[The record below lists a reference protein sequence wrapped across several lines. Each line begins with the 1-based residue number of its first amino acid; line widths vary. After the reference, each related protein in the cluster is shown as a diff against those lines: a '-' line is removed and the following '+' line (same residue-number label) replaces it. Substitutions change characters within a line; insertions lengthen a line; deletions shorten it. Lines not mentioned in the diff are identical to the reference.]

1 MNQETNISDGKKKKK
16 IQKKNISDI
25 NNYQNITLL
34 AATTVA
40 PLTLYLISLNV

>member
-1 MNQETNISDGKKKKK
+1 MNQETNISDGQKKKK
-16 IQKKNISDI
+16 ISDI

>member
-1 MNQETNISDGKKKKK
+1 MNQETNISDGKKKKIK
-16 IQKKNISDI
+16 KKNISDI

>member
-1 MNQETNISDGKKKKK
+1 MNQETNLSDGKKKK
-16 IQKKNISDI
+16 ISDI

-40 PLTLYLISLNV
+40 PLTLYLITLNV

>member
-1 MNQETNISDGKKKKK
+1 MNQETNISDGKKKNKK
-16 IQKKNISDI
+16 KKSDI